1 MLLLAICDFIG
12 LMSLLHLLL
21 HGCSMGVTPEGTL
34 EGLIGVTLL
43 LCVFIEFEDRVRK
56 PAHLDASTSGLS
68 PGLHQAITSNL

>member
-21 HGCSMGVTPEGTL
+21 PGCSMGVTPEGTL
-34 EGLIGVTLL
+34 EGLEVSHFYCAFLIV
-43 LCVFIEFEDRVRK
+43 FEDRVRK